1 MRRPSHLGYI
11 LAEVLQAEYPKAKGL
26 PVTSSEIVRKARQH
40 HRLQIEECNGD
51 LVDSR
56 GGWDQWREWLTAAVE
71 KSERELREL
80 IGGQVSNELRVEFGH
95 DPRGN
100 TVKLFLPS
108 GRYNSWGGAEEGWR
122 VEI

>member
-1 MRRPSHLGYI
+1 MSRPSHLGYI

-26 PVTSSEIVRKARQH
+26 PVVSTKIVNRARAH
-40 HRLQIEECNGD
+40 HRLQLEECNGD
-51 LVDSR
+51 LREAR
-56 GGWDQWREWLTAAVE
+56 GGYDSWRDWLTNATEAAEVHIRQLV
-71 KSERELREL
+71 SEVDE
-80 IGGQVSNELRVEFGH
+80 ELRVEFGH

-108 GRYNSWGGAEEGWR
+108 GRYNSWGGTEEGWR